1 MKKLKVMTV
10 VGTRPEII
18 RLSRVIAALD
28 RSEAIHHILVHTG
41 QNYDY
46 ELNQIFFEDLGIRK
60 PDYFLDAAGANAAAT
75 IGQIIIN
82 IDPLL
87 EQEQPDAF
95 LVLGDTNSC
104 LCAIPAK
111 KRHIPIFHMEA
122 GNRCFDQRV
131 PEETNRK
138 IVDHISDINLC
149 YSDISREYL
158 LREGLP
164 ADRVIKTG
172 SPMYEVLHHY
182 LPQIEKSDVLQK
194 LKLEKGKYFVVSAH
208 REENINSDKNFFGL
222 LDALNQIAEK
232 YQYPIIFSTHP
243 RTRKRLEKLGTQS
256 NTEYDTESHRENTKT
271 LSNSVSNTV
280 QHRVTKI
287 NPLIQFLKPLGFSD
301 YNALQLNAF
310 AVLSDSGTIS
320 EESSILNFRALNI
333 REAHERPEAMEEAA
347 VMMVGLNP
355 ERILQGLVQLQY
367 QDTTPGDTRPQS
379 PVTNHQLPVTSYQ
392 IVADYSMPNVSEKV
406 VRIILSYTDY
416 IKRVVWS
423 E

>member
-1 MKKLKVMTV
+1 MKSTLKVMTV

-18 RLSRVIAALD
+18 RLSRVMAALD
-28 RSEAIHHILVHTG
+28 NSDAIEHIIVHTG

-46 ELNQIFFEDLGIRK
+46 ELNQIFFDDLGIRK
-60 PDYFLDAAGANAAAT
+60 PNFFLNAAGATAT
-75 IGQIIIN
+75 ETVGQILIK

-87 EQEQPDAF
+87 ESEKPDAF

-138 IVDHISDINLC
+138 IVDHVSDINLT
-149 YSDISREYL
+149 YSDIAREYL
-158 LREGLP
+158 LREGLS
-164 ADRVIKTG
+164 ADRIIKTG
-172 SPMYEVLHHY
+172 SPMFEVLKHY
-182 LPQIEKSDVLQK
+182 LPSIESSDVLER
-194 LKLEKGKYFVVSAH
+194 LKLEEGKFFVVSSH
-208 REENINSDKNFFGL
+208 REENINSDKNFHGL
-222 LDALNQIAEK
+222 MESLNLIADK
-232 YQYPIIFSTHP
+232 YDYPIIVSTHP
-243 RTRKRLEKLGTQS
+243 RTRNMIEKKNIQMHK
-256 NTEYDTESHRENTKT
+256 N
-271 LSNSVSNTV
+271 V
-280 QHRVTKI
+280 
-287 NPLIQFLKPLGFSD
+287 QFLKPLGFND
-301 YNALQLNAF
+301 YNALQMKSF

-320 EESSILNFRALNI
+320 EESSVLNFRALNI
-333 REAHERPEAMEEAA
+333 RDAHERPEAMEETS

-367 QDTTPGDTRPQS
+367 QKIGNERSFRP
-379 PVTNHQLPVTSYQ
+379 
-392 IVADYSMPNVSEKV
+392 VADYSMPNVSEKM

-416 IKRVVWS
+416 VKRVVWS